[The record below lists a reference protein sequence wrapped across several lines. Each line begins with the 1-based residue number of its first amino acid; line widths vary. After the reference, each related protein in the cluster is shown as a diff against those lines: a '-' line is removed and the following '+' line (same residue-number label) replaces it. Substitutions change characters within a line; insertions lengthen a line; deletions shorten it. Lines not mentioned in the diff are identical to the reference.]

1 MFTGYASY
9 TYVIYWFFDGC
20 IYGDFL
26 VIKRDVYFLLFLLK
40 KHRWWVHV
48 RKRGGSYEYTRSS
61 FLEQK

>member
-1 MFTGYASY
+1 MFKGYASN
-9 TYVIYWFFDGC
+9 VIYWVFDGC

-26 VIKRDVYFLLFLLK
+26 VKKHDVYFFIISSQNIDA
-40 KHRWWVHV
+40 WVHV